1 MKSYIMLFLIFL
13 VLLSGCEWKPQ
24 AALTEDEIKKINKL
38 EPGDL
43 LSPAVMK
50 KDFEFMKTK
59 ILEIHPDPKRNI
71 DNWEKAVRE
80 TEKKLGRPLTAG
92 EFAQVLMAFT
102 SKLKDAHT
110 IVFPSPEMLEKS
122 KTFPAALEWVK
133 EGLIVTKS
141 FDSSLKPGD
150 LIVKMGGRSPEELT
164 EMLSKLISAE
174 NEYWEKKTSLV
185 LFHYEIFLK
194 GLSITEKD
202 GTIKTTIERDG
213 KQLKAAVKLLDN
225 NPGTSGHSKEWF
237 NWEILQD
244 RNIAYFN
251 LDTCL
256 DTFGYQSAVDSFF
269 QETVEKGIGNIV
281 IDLRGNDGGETA
293 VTNSFLKHL
302 PAAAIQSIGYLTK
315 YSTDAANRY
324 GYRRKKGM
332 HNIPTSK
339 VENFQEA
346 PIFPGK
352 VYIVS
357 DSGTFSSAA
366 QFAVMFQDNQLAEVI
381 GEPSGGKPEGFG
393 DIITLSLPYSKF
405 DLVISHKEYFRPN
418 PEKSHLPYIEPD
430 VMIEKTR
437 NDIIYGQ
444 DGQLER
450 ILDYVEKNG
459 QKQ

>member
-1 MKSYIMLFLIFL
+1 MKNLVLFLICL
-13 VLLSGCEWKPQ
+13 VLLTGCELLPQ
-24 AALTEDEIKKINKL
+24 AVLTEDEIMKIHML
-38 EPGDL
+38 DQGDL

-50 KDFEFMKTK
+50 KDFEFIKTK

-71 DNWEKAVRE
+71 DNWDKGVRE
-80 TEKKLGRPLTAG
+80 IEKQLGRPLTAG
-92 EFAQVLMAFT
+92 EFAHVLMRFT

-110 IVFPSPEMLEKS
+110 TVFPSAEMLGKS
-122 KTFPAALEWVK
+122 KTFPAALEWVQ
-133 EGLIVTKS
+133 EGLVVTKS
-141 FDSSLKPGD
+141 FDSSLKAGD
-150 LIVKMGGRSPEELT
+150 LILKMGGHSPEELN
-164 EMLSKLISAE
+164 EKLSKLISAE
-174 NEYWEKKTSLV
+174 HEYWEKKTSLV
-185 LFHYEIFLK
+185 LFHYDIFLK

-202 GTIKTTIERDG
+202 HTIKTTIERDG

-225 NPGTSGHSKEWF
+225 NPSTSGHSKEWF

-251 LDTCL
+251 LDLCL
-256 DTFGYQSAVDSFF
+256 DSISYQSAVDAFF
-269 QETVEKGIGNIV
+269 LETVEKGIDNIV

-302 PAAAIQSIGYLTK
+302 PASTIQSVGYLTK

-324 GYRRKKGM
+324 GYRRTKGM
-332 HNIPTSK
+332 HIIPTSK

-352 VYIVS
+352 VYIAS

-366 QFAVMFQDNQLAEVI
+366 QFAAMFQDNQLAEVI
-381 GEPSGGKPEGFG
+381 GEPSGGNPEGFG
-393 DIITLSLPYSKF
+393 DIIILSLPYSKF
-405 DLVISHKEYFRPN
+405 DLGISHREYFRPS
-418 PEKSHLPYIEPD
+418 PENRQLPYVEPD
-430 VMIEKTR
+430 VKIEKTR
-437 NDIIYGQ
+437 KDIISGQ